1 MFAICNLS
9 IVPVRAEASDKSEL
23 ITQILFGETV
33 QVIDKKESWRKV
45 KLLHDDCI
53 GWVDVKQITQL
64 TDEEC
69 QAVQTQPKTITFDI
83 VQLVVYEQHHIIPIV
98 LGSTLPFY
106 DSKNFH
112 FAGMEYS
119 YDGSVKTLT
128 RPDRSQLLENAYMY
142 LNAPYLWGGRSP
154 FGVDCSGFTQMVY
167 KMSGFPIRRDAWQ
180 QAEQGVTMNLLE
192 EALPGDLAFFDNA
205 EGRIT
210 HVGILLPGNRIIHAS
225 GRVRIDKMDHH
236 GIFNETQQKYTH
248 KLRVI
253 KRHDFG

>member
-1 MFAICNLS
+1 
-9 IVPVRAEASDKSEL
+9 
-23 ITQILFGETV
+23 
-33 QVIDKKESWRKV
+33 
-45 KLLHDDCI
+45 
-53 GWVDVKQITQL
+53 
-64 TDEEC
+64 
-69 QAVQTQPKTITFDI
+69 
-83 VQLVVYEQHHIIPIV
+83 
-98 LGSTLPFY
+98 
-106 DSKNFH
+106 
-112 FAGMEYS
+112 MEYT

-167 KMSGFPIRRDAWQ
+167 KMSGLPIRRDAWQ
-180 QAEQGVTMNLLE
+180 QAEQGVTINLLE

-210 HVGILLPGNRIIHAS
+210 HVGILLPGNKIIHAS
-225 GRVRIDKMDHH
+225 GRVRIDKIDHH